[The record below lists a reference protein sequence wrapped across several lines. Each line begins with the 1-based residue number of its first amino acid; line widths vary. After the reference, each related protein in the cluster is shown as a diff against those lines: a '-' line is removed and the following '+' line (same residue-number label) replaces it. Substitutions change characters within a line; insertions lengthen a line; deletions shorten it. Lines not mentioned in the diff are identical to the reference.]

1 MNVMAI
7 VLARGGSKG
16 IPHKNLMN
24 FCGKPLL
31 QWTLEQLSCSFL
43 VRNTY
48 VSSDDPDILSLAWR
62 MGAEVIER
70 PDSLCTDE
78 ATSESGWLH
87 ALELATE
94 YEPVDMILAP
104 QPTSPIRRSG
114 TFDDAIRYAR
124 DHHYD
129 SLFSASPAKDL
140 CLWYNAADQ
149 MKCISY
155 DPLSTNRRRQTMP
168 EMWVENGSFYLF
180 APETL
185 TRRGVR
191 FGENP
196 GIYRMLPWEMF
207 EIDEPDDIPMCEVI
221 MQAMLE
227 GRLR

>member
-1 MNVMAI
+1 MNVVAI

-31 QWTLEQLSCSFL
+31 QWTLEQLLCSFM
-43 VRNTY
+43 VHHIY
-48 VSSDDPDILSLAWR
+48 VSSDDSDILDLAWR
-62 MGAEVIER
+62 MGVQCIER
-70 PDSLCTDE
+70 PDHLCTDE
-78 ATSESGWLH
+78 ATSESGWIH
-87 ALELATE
+87 ALESATE

-114 TFDDAIRYAR
+114 TFGDAIRYAM
-124 DHHYD
+124 DHRYD

-140 CLWYNAADQ
+140 CLWYNTTDQ
-149 MKCISY
+149 MKGISY
-155 DPLSTNRRRQTMP
+155 DPASMERRRQTMP
-168 EMWVENGSFYLF
+168 EMWIENGSFYVF
-180 APETL
+180 TPEIL
-185 TRRGVR
+185 RKRGLR

-196 GIYRMLPWEMF
+196 GIYRMRPWEMF
-207 EIDEPDDIPMCEVI
+207 EIDEPDDIPICEVI